1 VLCFRVFSCF
11 GSSVGCKI
19 DSAAGCVGLGDKEGR
34 EKDLW
39 LSAQIELY
47 IFIYSIN
54 KHSSVDVSLGR
65 G

>member
-1 VLCFRVFSCF
+1 LGLQLGV
-11 GSSVGCKI
+11 KI
-19 DSAAGCVGLGDKEGR
+19 DSAAGYVGLGDKEER
-34 EKDLW
+34 EKDMQ

-54 KHSSVDVSLGR
+54 KHIFVDVSLGR